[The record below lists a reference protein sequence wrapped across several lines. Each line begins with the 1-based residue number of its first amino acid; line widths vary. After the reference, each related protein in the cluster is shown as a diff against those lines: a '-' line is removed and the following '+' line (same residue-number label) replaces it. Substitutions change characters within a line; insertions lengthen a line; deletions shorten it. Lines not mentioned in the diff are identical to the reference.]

1 MTLFGMTDN
10 AIAENIGDRLRELR
24 LNRNHSQQEICGMT
38 GLSIKAILNAE
49 KGKSNIVTYIK
60 ILRALNC
67 LDHLENFI
75 PKPGISPMQMV
86 KLSNN
91 KRIRASRQ
99 RLIHTLHDG
108 TFKKIGKRPTQAQ
121 GESHLQKPKKS
132 YLKIFKTTLKNEER
146 MP

>member
-1 MTLFGMTDN
+1 MTLFGMTDK
-10 AIAENIGDRLRELR
+10 AIAEDIGDRLRELR
-24 LNRNHSQQEICGMT
+24 LNRNYSQQEICGMT
-38 GLSIKAILNAE
+38 GLSIKAVLNAE

-91 KRIRASRQ
+91 KRIRASR
-99 RLIHTLHDG
+99 RRPTHALHDV
-108 TFKKIGKRPTQAQ
+108 TFKENEKLPTQAQ
-121 GESHLQKPKKS
+121 GENHVQKPKKS
-132 YLKIFKTTLKNEER
+132 Y
-146 MP
+146 

>member
-1 MTLFGMTDN
+1 MTLFGMTDS
-10 AIAENIGDRLRELR
+10 AIAEDIGERLRELR
-24 LNRNHSQQEICGMT
+24 LNRNYSQQEICVMT

-75 PKPGISPMQMV
+75 PKPGISPMQMA
-86 KLSNN
+86 KLSSK
-91 KRIRASRQ
+91 KRIRASRK
-99 RLIHTLHDG
+99 RLTHTL
-108 TFKKIGKRPTQAQ
+108 RPAQAQ
-121 GESHLQKPKKS
+121 EENHVQKSKKS
-132 YLKIFKTTLKNEER
+132 YRKIYKTTPKDEER

>member
-10 AIAENIGDRLRELR
+10 AIAEDIGNRLRELR
-24 LNRNHSQQEICGMT
+24 LNRNYSQQEICNMT

-99 RLIHTLHDG
+99 RLTPALHDA
-108 TFKKIGKRPTQAQ
+108 TFKKTGTRPTQTQ
-121 GESHLQKPKKS
+121 DGNHVQKPKKS
-132 YLKIFKTTLKNEER
+132 YRRIFKTSPKNEER
-146 MP
+146 MS

>member
-10 AIAENIGDRLRELR
+10 AIAEDIGDRLRELR
-24 LNRNHSQQEICGMT
+24 LNRNYSQQAICGMT

-99 RLIHTLHDG
+99 RLANASHDVN
-108 TFKKIGKRPTQAQ
+108 FKKTGKQPTQAQ
-121 GESHLQKPKKS
+121 GENHVQNPKKS
-132 YLKIFKTTLKNEER
+132 YRKIFKTTLKNEER